1 MKLFKTMGLCVVGV
15 LAFSAMAL
23 AGSASATPSVLH
35 LLLVCAKAKG
45 GDYTSK
51 ACTPASKVEG
61 TGKYE
66 LESAVGQKATSK
78 SKTSTLYSYIPQS
91 ESEPW
96 KGGTVVGTIVCK
108 KSAGTDEVTG
118 PMTLSGDIN
127 FEDCAS
133 EGKKC
138 TSPGN
143 TTGDIKTNLLSG
155 NIWLEKGKVVAVTSP
170 ASGEIDAEFN
180 CEGLSVVTYGNAV
193 GEVTGDIESASKSA
207 KVTLTVNPK
216 TGEPGISFAEEGPE
230 QGEETLNLLT
240 SHITP
245 PGVTLPSGENTT
257 QELKGSSAI
266 GIYKR

>member
-1 MKLFKTMGLCVVGV
+1 MKLFNSMGLCVLAV
-15 LAFSAMAL
+15 LAFSAMA
-23 AGSASATPSVLH
+23 AASASATPITLH
-35 LLLVCAKAKG
+35 ELALCVKQAKG
-45 GDYTSK
+45 RYTAKTCAPS
-51 ACTPASKVEG
+51 SEVEG

-66 LESAVGQKATSK
+66 RVSAVGDKGTSK
-78 SKTSTLYSYIPQS
+78 SKTSTLYSYIPKS

-96 KGGTVVGTIVCK
+96 KGGTVVGTVVCK
-108 KSAGTDEVTG
+108 KSAGTSEVTG

-127 FEDCAS
+127 FEDCSS

-143 TTGDIKTNLLSG
+143 TTGDIKTTLLSA
-155 NIWLEKGKVVAVTSP
+155 NIWLEKGKVVGVTSP

-180 CEGLSVVTYGNAV
+180 CEGLSVTTYGNAV

-207 KVTLTVNPK
+207 KDTLTVNPA

-230 QGEETLNLLT
+230 EGEETLNLLT

-245 PGVTLPSGENTT
+245 PGVTLPSGENTI
-257 QELKGSSAI
+257 QELKSSGAI
-266 GIYKR
+266 GIFKR